1 MSNFAL
7 RFAGIMTCLGL
18 FASAADMFPG
28 QPRLSMAY
36 SKVTATITELT
47 KAAKEPNQSHFDK
60 AVGWLGEARTQLE
73 LTPRDKGSAPG
84 SAIKLI
90 DEVTQIL
97 SAKSVAKEDISK
109 ATEACKEILK
119 KIGQASRAAR

>member
-1 MSNFAL
+1 MSNSAL
-7 RFAGIMTCLGL
+7 RITAIITCLSF

-36 SKVTATITELT
+36 SKVTATITELA

-60 AVGWLGEARTQLE
+60 VVGWLGEAKTQLE

-97 SAKSVAKEDISK
+97 SAKSVGKEDISK
-109 ATEACKEILK
+109 ATEACKEALK
-119 KIGQASRAAR
+119 KISQASRAAR